1 MESARY
7 VPFKLNLRNCSAE
20 DTTVYTIKGG
30 AYVKVTLSF
39 DIAQASG

>member
-1 MESARY
+1 MSL
-7 VPFKLNLRNCSAE
+7 LNLTSVIAQLSMGE